1 MKAIKQSEQD
11 VRITQKRLL
20 TRQEA
25 RERLIYRGKTITKWA
40 EENGFRMDD
49 VRDVLRK
56 DRPCRFGESHK
67 IAVLLG
73 IKDGIIEE

>member
-1 MKAIKQSEQD
+1 MKPKLQ
-11 VRITQKRLL
+11 

-25 RERLIYRGKTITKWA
+25 RKHLTYTGTSITEWA
-40 EENGFRMDD
+40 RKHGFSADQ

-56 DRPCRFGESHK
+56 DAPCRFGKSHK

-73 IKDGIIEE
+73 IKDGVIQEE